1 MQLPPARDLLA
12 SFVVFLVALPLCM
25 GVAIASGAPPALGLL
40 TGIVAGLVVGVA
52 AGSPLQVSGPA
63 AGLAVIVWELIQQ
76 WGIGALGLVVG
87 LAGLMQLVAG
97 LSKLGRLFRAVS
109 PAVIHGMLAGIGV
122 LIFGSQFHV
131 MLDQAPPGNGLANL
145 VAIPGALMDAAI
157 PPDFSQHQQAA
168 LVGLV
173 TIVAIVAWTALRP
186 KRLKA
191 VPGALIGVGL
201 GTLLAVGLGLEV
213 SYVSV
218 PDSLS
223 GALNTPTL
231 ETFGLL
237 GQPAFWGSAA
247 ALAAVASAEGLLC
260 ATATDQLHD
269 GVRTDYDRELAA
281 QGLGNL
287 VCGALGALPLTG
299 VIVRSSA
306 NVDAGATTR
315 WSATLHGAWL
325 LGLIVLLPGLLGLIP
340 VASLAAVLVYI
351 GFRLVKPAQIA
362 ELKRFGLGEVGIYAA
377 TVGTIV
383 AVDLLTGVLVGV
395 GLAVARLVW
404 QTARLEVTVTEDKET
419 DELVVALDGNASFVT
434 LPNLAEALEALPP
447 GRVVRVEL
455 HDLQHLDH
463 ASIDLIERWADQY
476 ARRGGDVHGWPV
488 PHLHPA
494 LEAKADDDTDDTD
507 AEAAK

>member
-40 TGIVAGLVVGVA
+40 TGIVAGTVVGVA

-63 AGLAVIVWELIQQ
+63 AGLAVIVWELIDQ
-76 WGIGALGLVVG
+76 WGLPALGLVVG

-97 LSKLGRLFRAVS
+97 LSGLGRMFRAVS

-131 MLDQAPPGNGLANL
+131 MLDQKPVGSGLANL
-145 VAIPGALMDAAI
+145 VAIPGALLDAAL
-157 PPDFSQHQQAA
+157 PLDFSQSQQAA
-168 LVGLV
+168 LIGVV
-173 TIVAIVAWTALRP
+173 TIAAIVLWTAFRP
-186 KRLKA
+186 AKLKA

-201 GTLLAVGLGLEV
+201 GTVLALGLGLEV
-213 SYVSV
+213 SYVNV

-223 GALNTPTL
+223 TALNTPAG

-237 GQPAFWGSAA
+237 LQPAFWGSAA

-315 WSATLHGAWL
+315 WSATLHGVWL
-325 LGLIVLLPGLLGLIP
+325 LGLIVLLPGMLGLIP

-351 GFRLVKPAQIA
+351 GFKLVKPAQIA
-362 ELKRFGLGEVGIYAA
+362 ELKRFGVGEVAVYGM

-383 AVDLLTGVLVGV
+383 VVDLLTGVMVGF

-404 QTARLEVTVTEDKET
+404 QTARIEAKVTESDDDGEI
-419 DELVVALDGNASFVT
+419 VVVLDGNASFVT
-434 LPNLAEALEALPP
+434 IPKVAEALEALPN
-447 GRVVRVEL
+447 GRAVRLMVDDIR
-455 HDLQHLDH
+455 HIDH
-463 ASIDLIERWADQY
+463 ASIDLVQRWVDQY
-476 ARRGGDVHGWPV
+476 ERRGGTVHGWPA
-488 PHLHPA
+488 PQLHPA
-494 LEAKADDDTDDTD
+494 LAGEAEQA
-507 AEAAK
+507 AAK

>member
-1 MQLPPARDLLA
+1 MTLPPPRDLLA

-63 AGLAVIVWELIQQ
+63 AGLAVIVWELIDQ
-76 WGIGALGLVVG
+76 WGLGALGLVVG
-87 LAGLMQLVAG
+87 LAGLMQLTAG
-97 LSKLGRLFRAVS
+97 LTGLGRMFRAVA
-109 PAVIHGMLAGIGV
+109 PAVIHGMLAGIGI

-131 MLDQAPPGNGLANL
+131 MLDHAPAGGGLVNL
-145 VAIPGALMDAAI
+145 VTIPQALYDALV
-157 PPDFSQHQQAA
+157 PFDWSQHQQAA
-168 LVGLV
+168 MVGAL
-173 TIVAIVAWTALRP
+173 TIAAIVAWGALRP
-186 KRLKA
+186 EKLKA

-201 GTLLAVGLGLEV
+201 GTILATAVGLEV

-218 PDSLS
+218 PDSLA
-223 GALNTPTL
+223 GALNVPSWQ
-231 ETFGLL
+231 TFGLL
-237 GQPAFWGSAA
+237 LDPAFWGSAF

-315 WSATLHGAWL
+315 WSATLHGVWL
-325 LGLIVLLPGLLGLIP
+325 LGLVVLLPGLLGLIP
-340 VASLAAVLVYI
+340 TASLAAVLVYI
-351 GFRLVKPAQIA
+351 GFRLVKPALIT
-362 ELKRFGLGEVGIYAA
+362 ELRRFGNGEVGIYIA

-383 AVDLLTGVLVGV
+383 AVDLLTGVLVGI
-395 GLAVARLVW
+395 GLAFARHIY
-404 QTARLEVTVTEDKET
+404 QTARLEVTVTP
-419 DELVVALDGNASFVT
+419 DEEAGELIVALDGNASFVT
-434 LPNLAEALEALPP
+434 LPVLAEALEAIAP
-447 GRVVRVEL
+447 GQVVRVEL

-463 ASIDLIERWADQY
+463 ASIDHIERWAEQY
-476 ARRGGDVHGWPV
+476 MRRGGEVHGWPAV
-488 PHLHPA
+488 GLHPA
-494 LEAKADDDTDDTD
+494 LDRDIA
-507 AEAAK
+507 AAK